1 MLKELLEG
9 RGVSKPYDTLDTI
22 LDNEILTHEAVWSEF
37 DNFFSERDKEEFVEH
52 YNGLWETDEDDFY
65 DMGEN
70 IGYEQ
75 MVLEFSKYLGGTEL
89 GEFLE
94 SLISDYELEDYV

>member
-1 MLKELLEG
+1 MLKQLLEG
-9 RGVSKPYDTLDTI
+9 KGVPKPYDVLDTI
-22 LDNEILTHEAVWSEF
+22 LEDELLTYETVWLGF
-37 DNFFSERDKEEFVEH
+37 DKYFSTRDKDDFVDN
-52 YNGLWETDEDDFY
+52 YNRLWDTDEDDFY

-89 GEFLE
+89 GKFLE
-94 SLISDYELEDYV
+94 SIISDYELEDYV